1 MSTRSSYRV
10 CLFCE
15 KSGNNCQRVIH
26 VQNEAQLARLN
37 LLFNKNYTNNV
48 EACLN
53 FYEKVR
59 YTPRFNQC
67 EAMNKVTQT
76 NSSTGI
82 Y

>member
-15 KSGNNCQRVIH
+15 KSGNNCQCMIH

-37 LLFNKNYTNNV
+37 LLFNKKYTNNV

-53 FYEKVR
+53 CYSKAH

-67 EAMNKVTQT
+67 EAMNNVTQT
-76 NSSTGI
+76 NSFTGI